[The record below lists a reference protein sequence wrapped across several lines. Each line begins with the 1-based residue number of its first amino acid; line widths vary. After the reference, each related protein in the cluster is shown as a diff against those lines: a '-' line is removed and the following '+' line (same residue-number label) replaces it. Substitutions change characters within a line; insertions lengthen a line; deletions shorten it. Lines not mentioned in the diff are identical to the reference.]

1 MISSIKTGTL
11 WLHNATRDA
20 VVIVGSRRTGHQY
33 DRYFQI
39 EAVNSEGQFLSL
51 EDYVFVSEY
60 SQIKEKKDD

>member
-11 WLHNATRDA
+11 WFHNVTRDT
-20 VVIVGSRRTGHQY
+20 VVVVGSQRTGHQY

-39 EAVNSEGQFLSL
+39 EAVNSEGQILSL

-60 SQIKEKKDD
+60 SQTKEKKDD